1 MAAGTKSRAVSA
13 KGVEEFRPYIT
24 RALPVTAE
32 LVCADN
38 TGAKVLR
45 IAMVTRYKGR
55 HSRQPSAA
63 VGDFV
68 TVTVKKGPAEL
79 RKQVFGA
86 VIVRQK
92 YPIRRLNGVRV
103 AFEDNAAVLVTPE
116 GEIKGTDIKGPV
128 AAEAAEKWPR
138 IANVAGMIV

>member
-1 MAAGTKSRAVSA
+1 MPVGKTRAVSA

-24 RALPVTAE
+24 RALPITAN

-38 TGAKVLR
+38 TGAKILR
-45 IAMVTRYKGR
+45 IAQVSKYKGR
-55 HSRQPSAA
+55 HSRQPAAA

-68 TVTVKKGPAEL
+68 TVTVKKGPSEL
-79 RKQVFGA
+79 RKQIFGA
-86 VIVRQK
+86 VIIRQK
-92 YPIRRLNGVRV
+92 YAIRRLNGQRIV
-103 AFEDNAAVLVTPE
+103 FEDNAAVLVTPE

-138 IANVAGMIV
+138 IANLASFII

>member
-1 MAAGTKSRAVSA
+1 MPAGKTRAVSA

-24 RALPVTAE
+24 RVLPITAE

-45 IAMVTRYKGR
+45 IAQVNKIKGR
-55 HSRQPSAA
+55 HSRQTAAA

-68 TVTVKKGPAEL
+68 TVTVKKGPSEL
-79 RKQVFGA
+79 RKQIFGA
-86 VIVRQK
+86 VIIRQK
-92 YPIRRLNGVRV
+92 YPIRRVNGQRLG
-103 AFEDNAAVLVTPE
+103 FEDNAAVLVTPE

-138 IANVAGMIV
+138 IANLASLIV

>member
-1 MAAGTKSRAVSA
+1 MAAKTRAVSA
-13 KGVEEFRPYIT
+13 KGVEEFRTYIT
-24 RALPVTAE
+24 RALPITAE
-32 LVCADN
+32 LTCADN

-45 IAMVTRYKGR
+45 IAQVTRYKGR
-55 HSRQPSAA
+55 HSRLPSAA
-63 VGDFV
+63 VGDLV

-79 RKQVFGA
+79 RRQIFGA

-92 YPIRRLNGVRV
+92 YAIKRLNGVRV
-103 AFEDNAAVLVTPE
+103 TFEDNAAVLVTPE

-138 IANVAGMIV
+138 IANLAPLII

>member
-1 MAAGTKSRAVSA
+1 MSAGTKSRAVSA

-24 RALPVTAE
+24 RVLPVTAE

-45 IAMVTRYKGR
+45 IAMVNRWKGR
-55 HSRQPSAA
+55 HSRMPSAA

-103 AFEDNAAVLVTPE
+103 SFEDNAAVLVTPE
-116 GEIKGTDIKGPV
+116 GEIKGSDIKGPV

-138 IANVAGMIV
+138 IANLAGMIV

>member
-1 MAAGTKSRAVSA
+1 MAAKTRAVSA

-24 RALPVTAE
+24 RALPITAE

-38 TGAKVLR
+38 TGAKILR
-45 IAMVTRYKGR
+45 IAQVTRYKGR
-55 HSRQPSAA
+55 HSRLPSAA

-79 RKQVFGA
+79 RRQIFGA

-92 YPIRRLNGVRV
+92 YPINRVSGVRIR
-103 AFEDNAAVLVTPE
+103 FEDNAAVLVTPE

-138 IANVAGMIV
+138 IANLAPLII